1 MVQIGGYRV
10 PRRINSFVASLI
22 LSALLLVT
30 FYEILWISASTR
42 KAEVGHH
49 VYTLRNQDIKD
60 MDQRVLAEQF
70 YYHYEMPSPD
80 FSEKE
85 KSMENP
91 SDTYHDEDQSARYE
105 STDAWRSSDV
115 YTNQLDTSKSRFP
128 IHEVEEYKEKDSY
141 LQQPLVADY
150 PSGVDNIFFMLK
162 TGGSV
167 LWKRLP
173 VHLFTTLTRTPHFA
187 IYSDSPGSIAGYEVI
202 DILQNVTDE
211 TLASAEFELYRHQR
225 YIHDNHGV
233 IDYSEIDIPGGWDLD
248 RFKNIPMLAHA
259 YSVSPDSD
267 WFVFMDEDTYLL
279 MDGLADWLKKLDPNT
294 PLYLGSKALLG
305 NLEFA
310 HGGSGVVVSRKA
322 VELTVG
328 THPEY
333 VQEYENKTFDYC
345 CGDFMV
351 ALMLKEKLDLEVE
364 AQYEYPYSEY
374 KFQGNSFYDVTANS
388 DNWCLPIVS
397 FHHASPHD
405 IELLWEY
412 ERIKGPT
419 RSSITYGTI
428 YRDFYLPFIQDEI
441 KNWNNGADEINY
453 SYNMDHQI
461 DIRPS
466 YEDGE
471 GFRPYESLDHCKIA
485 CDMIESC
492 KMFRY
497 LPKSQYCGL
506 STAIKLGKP
515 SFDWVM
521 KTDAE
526 LDEGLEYENSVS
538 GWKIDRIRDL
548 RKEQTCDPLHYIRND
563 DEDKLQ
569 EGWYR
574 RLNKDTT
581 YKPSLLLTI
590 YELIEDPPRYE
601 NSTNQA

>member
-1 MVQIGGYRV
+1 MAQIGGYRI
-10 PRRINSFVASLI
+10 PRRINSLVASLI
-22 LSALLLVT
+22 LSALLLIT
-30 FYEILWISASTR
+30 FYELLCISASTR
-42 KAEVGHH
+42 RAGVGHH

-70 YYHYEMPSPD
+70 YYHYEMSSPD
-80 FSEKE
+80 FGEKQ
-85 KSMENP
+85 KSMESP
-91 SDTYHDEDQSARYE
+91 SDTYHDEHESARYE
-105 STDAWRSSDV
+105 STDAWRSSEV

-128 IHEVEEYKEKDSY
+128 IHEIEEYKSKDSY

-150 PSGVDNIFFMLK
+150 PSGVENIFFMLK

-187 IYSDSPGSIAGYEVI
+187 IYSDSPGSIAGYEVV

-233 IDYSEIDIPGGWDLD
+233 IDYSEIDIAGGWDLD

-259 YSVSPDSD
+259 YSISPDSD
-267 WFVFMDEDTYLL
+267 WFVFMDEDTYL
-279 MDGLADWLKKLDPNT
+279 MADGLADRLKKLDPNT

-328 THPEY
+328 SHPEY

-364 AQYEYPYSEY
+364 AEYEYPYSEY
-374 KFQGNSFYDVTANS
+374 KFQGNSFYDVVANS

-412 ERIKGPT
+412 ERIKGPA

-428 YRDFYLPFIQDEI
+428 YRDFYLPFIQEEI
-441 KNWNNGADEINY
+441 KDWNNGADEINY
-453 SYNMDHQI
+453 SYNMDHQTN
-461 DIRPS
+461 IRPS

-492 KMFRY
+492 KMYRY
-497 LPKSQYCGL
+497 LPNSQYCGL
-506 STAIKLGKP
+506 SSAIKLGKP
-515 SFDWVM
+515 SFNWVK

-526 LDEGLEYENSVS
+526 IDEGLEYENAVS
-538 GWKIDRIRDL
+538 GWKIARIRNL
-548 RKEQTCDPLHYIRND
+548 RKEQTCDPLHYIKD
-563 DEDKLQ
+563 DEEDELK

-574 RLNKDTT
+574 RLNKGAS
-581 YKPSLLLTI
+581 YKPSLLSAV
-590 YELIEDPPRYE
+590 YEVIENPPRHQ
-601 NSTNQA
+601 NSTNEA